1 MICGEMGSGLCCA
14 SSRVG
19 NWLVQEG
26 EKDAGAEKAEAVK
39 GTRNDPVSMW
49 GHKRA
54 GLGQGPRR
62 VFGWGVMVYHSSEK
76 WC

>member
-1 MICGEMGSGLCCA
+1 M
-14 SSRVG
+14 
-19 NWLVQEG
+19 EG
-26 EKDAGAEKAEAVK
+26 RGPALWEPDAGAEKAEAVK

-62 VFGWGVMVYHSSEK
+62 VRP
-76 WC
+76 